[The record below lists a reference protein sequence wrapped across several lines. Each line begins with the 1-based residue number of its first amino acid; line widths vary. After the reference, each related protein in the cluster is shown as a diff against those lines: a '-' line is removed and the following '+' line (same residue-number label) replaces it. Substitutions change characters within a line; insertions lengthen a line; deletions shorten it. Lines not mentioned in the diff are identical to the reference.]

1 MVAATLRNWRKR
13 ARGDRSLDG
22 ASHLHRQG
30 GGKDGTHRMHE
41 TQAQAPL
48 VQVGK
53 LRPRAW
59 QLMHPGQR
67 DPGRLVSIPLYLA
80 LEVLSGASVLLGQ
93 QEGAGVTCEQ
103 ATDPLLVVCEVG
115 KVIPPSVGAV
125 GLNKMMYVK
134 PPAPTGSQP
143 LRKSQLSGLPL
154 V

>member
-1 MVAATLRNWRKR
+1 MPQ
-13 ARGDRSLDG
+13 GERSLDG

-30 GGKDGTHRMHE
+30 RGKDGTHRMHE

-80 LEVLSGASVLLGQ
+80 LEVLSGASILLGQ

-115 KVIPPSVGAV
+115 EVIPPSLRAVRIKQDDVCKAPGAY
-125 GLNKMMYVK
+125 GFT
-134 PPAPTGSQP
+134 AP
-143 LRKSQLSGLPL
+143 
-154 V
+154 

>member
-1 MVAATLRNWRKR
+1 MP
-13 ARGDRSLDG
+13 RGERSLDR

>member
-1 MVAATLRNWRKR
+1 MVAAPLRNWRKMPQ
-13 ARGDRSLDG
+13 GDRSLDG

-30 GGKDGTHRMHE
+30 RGKDGTHRMHE

-80 LEVLSGASVLLGQ
+80 LEVLSGASILLGQ

-125 GLNKMMYVK
+125 RIK
-134 PPAPTGSQP
+134 
-143 LRKSQLSGLPL
+143 
-154 V
+154 